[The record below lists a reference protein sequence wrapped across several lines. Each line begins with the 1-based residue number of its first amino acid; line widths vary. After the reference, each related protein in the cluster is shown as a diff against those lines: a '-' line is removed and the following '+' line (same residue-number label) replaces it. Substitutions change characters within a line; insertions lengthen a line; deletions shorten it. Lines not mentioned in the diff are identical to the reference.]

1 MERDNRAARPGADG
15 VGCAVIRIAISVEA
29 FDAIAATLPFVSV
42 EQAINEHGPRY
53 VWLKRSVLERLL
65 GNGARTI
72 IVESPDRFAR
82 DLIQQLLGRDMLKAK
97 GAALIAASAP
107 QHFTEDTPTAVLVR
121 QILGG
126 VAEFEKTTLVAKLK
140 AARER
145 KKAVTGKCGGRK
157 SFAER
162 DALWWRWP
170 RSSGA
175 IRSTGASARSG
186 TSRSRSR
193 RRATSTSAASCSTR
207 SRSPP
212 CWLRGAR
219 RDD

>member
-162 DALWWRWP
+162 DATMVALAKKLRRYP
-170 RSSGA
+170 VNGRKRSLRDIAVALEAQGYLNERGKLFNPKSV
-175 IRSTGASARSG
+175 
-186 TSRSRSR
+186 
-193 RRATSTSAASCSTR
+193 AAM
-207 SRSPP
+207 
-212 CWLRGAR
+212 LA
-219 RDD
+219 